1 MAAQREEITRLLQQW
16 SSGNDQ
22 ALHELIPLLH
32 KELRKMAK
40 AYLAREWDAKSWQP
54 TQLLNEAY
62 LRLVNCQ
69 QVTWQ
74 DRAHFFR
81 LAAKKMREILVD
93 YARKKRLK
101 KMGGGNVR
109 IVPIEEATQIQSKG
123 TDTVDLIVLD
133 AALEQLEALDPRKSE
148 IVEMRFFAGL
158 TVDEIA
164 ETLGVA
170 VSTVHRD
177 LHLAKV
183 WLFRAIHNGKIDE
196 S

>member
-123 TDTVDLIVLD
+123 TYTVDLIVLD

-183 WLFRAIHNGKIDE
+183 WLFRAIHDGKIDE

>member
-1 MAAQREEITRLLQQW
+1 MAAQREDITRLLQQW

-32 KELRKMAK
+32 KELRKIAK

-54 TQLLNEAY
+54 TQLVNEAY
-62 LRLVNCQ
+62 LRLVDCQ
-69 QVTWQ
+69 QLTWQ

-93 YARKKRLK
+93 YARKKRLQ

-109 IVPIEEATQIQSKG
+109 IVPVEEAVQVQNKG

-133 AALEQLEALDPRKSE
+133 AALGQLEALDPRKSQ

-164 ETLGVA
+164 ETLDVA

>member
-1 MAAQREEITRLLQQW
+1 MAAQREDITRLLQQW

-32 KELRKMAK
+32 KELRKIAK

-54 TQLLNEAY
+54 TQLVNEAY
-62 LRLVNCQ
+62 LRLVDCQ
-69 QVTWQ
+69 QLTWH

-93 YARKKRLK
+93 YARKKRLQ

-109 IVPIEEATQIQSKG
+109 IVPVEEAVQVQNKG

-133 AALEQLEALDPRKSE
+133 AALGQLEALDPRKSQ

-164 ETLGVA
+164 ETLDVA

>member
-1 MAAQREEITRLLQQW
+1 MAAQREDITRLLQQW

-32 KELRKMAK
+32 KELRKIAK

-54 TQLLNEAY
+54 TQLVNEAY
-62 LRLVNCQ
+62 LRLVDCQ
-69 QVTWQ
+69 QLTWQ

-93 YARKKRLK
+93 YARKKRLQ

-109 IVPIEEATQIQSKG
+109 IVPVEEAAQVQNKG
-123 TDTVDLIVLD
+123 TDAVDLIVLD
-133 AALEQLEALDPRKSE
+133 AALGQLEALDPRKSQ

-164 ETLGVA
+164 ETLDVA

>member
-1 MAAQREEITRLLQQW
+1 MAAQREDITRLLQQW

-54 TQLLNEAY
+54 TQLVNEAY

-69 QVTWQ
+69 QLTWQ

-109 IVPIEEATQIQSKG
+109 IVPVEEATQIQSKG

>member
-1 MAAQREEITRLLQQW
+1 MAAQREDITRLLQQW

-32 KELRKMAK
+32 KELRKIAK

-54 TQLLNEAY
+54 TQLVNEAY
-62 LRLVNCQ
+62 LRLVDCQ
-69 QVTWQ
+69 QLTWQ

-93 YARKKRLK
+93 YARKKRLQ

-109 IVPIEEATQIQSKG
+109 IVPVEEAVQVQNKG

-133 AALEQLEALDPRKSE
+133 AALGQLEALDPRKSQ

>member
-1 MAAQREEITRLLQQW
+1 
-16 SSGNDQ
+16 
-22 ALHELIPLLH
+22 
-32 KELRKMAK
+32 
-40 AYLAREWDAKSWQP
+40 
-54 TQLLNEAY
+54 
-62 LRLVNCQ
+62 
-69 QVTWQ
+69 
-74 DRAHFFR
+74 
-81 LAAKKMREILVD
+81 
-93 YARKKRLK
+93 
-101 KMGGGNVR
+101 MGGGNVR
-109 IVPIEEATQIQSKG
+109 IVPVEEAAQVQNKG

-133 AALEQLEALDPRKSE
+133 AALGQLEALDPRKSQ

>member
-1 MAAQREEITRLLQQW
+1 MAAQREDITRLLQQW

-32 KELRKMAK
+32 KELRKIAK

-54 TQLLNEAY
+54 TQLVNEAY
-62 LRLVNCQ
+62 LRLVDCQ
-69 QVTWQ
+69 QLTWQ

-93 YARKKRLK
+93 YARKKRLQ

-109 IVPIEEATQIQSKG
+109 TVPVEEAAQVQNKG

-133 AALEQLEALDPRKSE
+133 AALGQLEALDPRKSQ

-164 ETLGVA
+164 ETLDVA

>member
-183 WLFRAIHNGKIDE
+183 WLFRAIHDGKIDE